1 MSPTLKRVLSVTT
14 IILCGIVILLSAAGV
29 IGAWA
34 TTGKVIE
41 AGTKLLTGAEKAA
54 GAVQIGL
61 KSIDKELKNLEDD
74 TAAIQEATAQL
85 SQNISDKGLVMVLLP
100 PAREEKLT
108 NTIGAIEDALNTAE
122 QMISSLIDTLS
133 FIDSLPFVEL
143 PKPEPETVSS
153 IAAKVEKL
161 NTSIDNAKARMQEAR
176 DNSAGAAQRVSDA
189 VGEINND
196 IETARSEVDTRSE
209 QVAATQESL
218 TSLKQFIS
226 HLGLCQC
233 AAHHLDTGLGDLYPG
248 ADHPIFVG
256 KIQIGIDKMQ
266 KGAGVTRSFLL
277 SIRSIFLLFRL
288 LA

>member
-14 IILCGIVILLSAAGV
+14 IILCAIVILLSAAGV

-61 KSIDKELKNLEDD
+61 QSIDKELENLEDD

-108 NTIGAIEDALNTAE
+108 NSISAIEDALSTAE
-122 QMISSLIDTLS
+122 QMVSSLIDTLS
-133 FIDSLPFVEL
+133 FIESLPFVEL

-218 TSLKQFIS
+218 ASLKQSFPTWVYIS
-226 HLGLCQC
+226 ALLITLILVWVIYTQVLIIQFALGKYKS
-233 AAHHLDTGLGDLYPG
+233 A
-248 ADHPIFVG
+248 
-256 KIQIGIDKMQ
+256 
-266 KGAGVTRSFLL
+266 
-277 SIRSIFLLFRL
+277 
-288 LA
+288 

>member
-14 IILCGIVILLSAAGV
+14 IVLCAIVILLSAAGV

-61 KSIDKELKNLEDD
+61 QSIDKELKNLEED

-108 NTIGAIEDALNTAE
+108 NSISAIEDALSTAE

-133 FIDSLPFVEL
+133 FIESLPFVEL
-143 PKPEPETVSS
+143 PKPEPETVTS

-196 IETARSEVDTRSE
+196 IATARSEVDTRSE

-218 TSLKQFIS
+218 ASLKQSFPTWVYVSALLITLI
-226 HLGLCQC
+226 LGWVIYTQVLIIQF
-233 AAHHLDTGLGDLYPG
+233 ALGKYKS
-248 ADHPIFVG
+248 A
-256 KIQIGIDKMQ
+256 
-266 KGAGVTRSFLL
+266 
-277 SIRSIFLLFRL
+277 
-288 LA
+288 

>member
-1 MSPTLKRVLSVTT
+1 MSPTLKRALSITT
-14 IILCGIVILLSAAGV
+14 IILCAIVILLSAAGV

-34 TTGKVIE
+34 TTSKVIE

-61 KSIDKELKNLEDD
+61 RSIDKELKNLEDD

-108 NTIGAIEDALNTAE
+108 NSISAIEDALSTAE

-133 FIDSLPFVEL
+133 FIESLPFVEL
-143 PKPEPETVSS
+143 PKPDPETVTSM
-153 IAAKVEKL
+153 AAKVEKL

-189 VGEINND
+189 VGEISND

-218 TSLKQFIS
+218 APLKQSFPTWVYVSALLITLI
-226 HLGLCQC
+226 LGWVIYTQVLIIQF
-233 AAHHLDTGLGDLYPG
+233 ALGKYKS
-248 ADHPIFVG
+248 A
-256 KIQIGIDKMQ
+256 
-266 KGAGVTRSFLL
+266 
-277 SIRSIFLLFRL
+277 
-288 LA
+288 

>member
-61 KSIDKELKNLEDD
+61 KSIDKELKNLEED
-74 TAAIQEATAQL
+74 TATIQEAAAQL

-122 QMISSLIDTLS
+122 LMISSLIDTLS
-133 FIDSLPFVEL
+133 FIDGLPFVEL

-161 NTSIDNAKARMQEAR
+161 NTSIDNANARMQEAR

-189 VGEINND
+189 VGEINKD

-209 QVAATQESL
+209 QVAATQELL
-218 TSLKQFIS
+218 TSLKQSFPTWVYVSALLITLI
-226 HLGLCQC
+226 LGWVIYTQVLIIQFS
-233 AAHHLDTGLGDLYPG
+233 LGKYKS
-248 ADHPIFVG
+248 A
-256 KIQIGIDKMQ
+256 
-266 KGAGVTRSFLL
+266 
-277 SIRSIFLLFRL
+277 
-288 LA
+288 